1 MATSTEAARLLVAL
15 REGELTLDGRLVE
28 ATNASFVGVAR
39 LPGDDF
45 EVRCV
50 YKPIAGERPL
60 WDFPDGTLAHREV
73 AAYLVSEAAGW
84 DVVPPTAFRADGP
97 LGPGM
102 AQQWIEVDE
111 AMDLIE
117 ALRSGHPGLR
127 RIALFDAVV
136 NNTDRKGG
144 HLLPLPD
151 GRLLGVDHG
160 VCFSVEPKLR
170 TILWGWRG
178 TPLEPDELAALARLG
193 GELDAGLGVEL
204 RRHLSA
210 DEVAEL
216 RRRTGSL
223 LAEGRFP
230 QPSPDWPAVPW
241 PPF

>member
-1 MATSTEAARLLVAL
+1 MATSTEAARLLLAL

-39 LPGDDF
+39 LLGDGF

-84 DVVPPTAFRADGP
+84 DVVPPTAFREDGP

-102 AQQWIEVDE
+102 AQQWIEADAE
-111 AMDLIE
+111 MDLVE

-178 TPLEPDELAALARLG
+178 TPLEPPELAALARLRRA
-193 GELDAGLGVEL
+193 LDGRLGDEL
-204 RRHLSA
+204 RRHL
-210 DEVAEL
+210 DPAEGAATRL
-216 RRRTGSL
+216 RVEAL

>member
-1 MATSTEAARLLVAL
+1 
-15 REGELTLDGRLVE
+15 
-28 ATNASFVGVAR
+28 
-39 LPGDDF
+39 
-45 EVRCV
+45 
-50 YKPIAGERPL
+50 
-60 WDFPDGTLAHREV
+60 
-73 AAYLVSEAAGW
+73 
-84 DVVPPTAFRADGP
+84 
-97 LGPGM
+97 M

-178 TPLEPDELAALARLG
+178 TPLEPPELAALARLRRA
-193 GELDAGLGVEL
+193 LDGRLGDEL
-204 RRHLSA
+204 RRHL
-210 DEVAEL
+210 DPAEGAATRL
-216 RRRTGSL
+216 RVETL